1 MLIFAGDKSVSC
13 TKKKKKKNP
22 PENLQQLICC
32 KASARTVFSPVQ

>member
-13 TKKKKKKNP
+13 TKKKNP

-32 KASARTVFSPVQ
+32 KASARTLFSPVQ